1 MHQCTNEALCKRGSI
16 MMAGGEMGL
25 FFALIMFLSQGAGDL
40 LDMISTEAYW
50 QNKNVVVTVEQLQ
63 ADADPGAQKLDA
75 RKLIEDLGSTDYKVR
90 EAAARKI
97 ESMGPDVLPQVQ
109 AATENKDAEIAAAAK
124 DLVTRL
130 TVGSKGRDVRQ
141 LMAIRT
147 LGERKEKA
155 ALPLLKKLTESKK
168 QFVSDYAVRA
178 IARIE
183 GKPVQRLIDEKGLA
197 SDLWLLPKDTGIVGQ
212 LALRQNEGTPMP
224 SVDKLIAKAMDD
236 AAAAGNA
243 QPGILPMPDK
253 AKLVSRVSSEM
264 IKLMEKVG
272 NVRIDGVTMGVAED
286 MGRASGWVALT
297 VRGEYDPAA
306 IVEAIKSIGHNDI
319 QVEKKNGVEVVTL
332 EPGEAYVIVPSS
344 KQFMFVGGPRQ
355 TNKEPLIDAMVAAVK
370 AGKGA
375 LHENKATSDL
385 IAKADTKAMFW
396 VTGTLTEGMREDVFK
411 PFETFS
417 GAVQRNKDVMTY
429 KMSATGSDEEVIK
442 KSVEDMKTEMQNN
455 INQMNQMIQQMPQ
468 MAASMKPVLD
478 LMTGLKLEAN
488 GKTATASGELKGDAL
503 QSMLTSAVPFLG
515 LMLREAP
522 DAPMPIEPGIGN

>member
-1 MHQCTNEALCKRGSI
+1 

-50 QNKNVVVTVEQLQ
+50 QHKNVVVTVEQLQ
-63 ADADPGAQKLDA
+63 ADADPGAQKVDA

-90 EAAARKI
+90 ESAARKI

-109 AATENKDAEIAAAAK
+109 AATESKDAEIAAAAK

-178 IARIE
+178 IAQIE
-183 GKPVQRLIDEKGLA
+183 GKPVQRLIDEKALA
-197 SDLWLLPKDTGIVGQ
+197 NDVWQLPKNTGIVGQ
-212 LALRQNEGTPMP
+212 VTLRPNEGASMP
-224 SVDKLIAKAMDD
+224 PIDKLVSKAVDD
-236 AAAAGNA
+236 AVAAGNA
-243 QPGILPMPDK
+243 QPGVLPMPDK
-253 AKLVSRVSSEM
+253 ARLVSRVSAEL
-264 IKLMEKVG
+264 INLMERVG
-272 NVRIDGVTMGVAED
+272 NVRIDGATLGVSDD
-286 MGRASGWVALT
+286 MGRRGGWMMLS

-306 IVEAIKSIGHNDI
+306 LVEAIKSIGHNDI
-319 QVEKKNGVEVVTL
+319 QVEKKEGVDVVTL
-332 EPGEAYVIVPSS
+332 DPGEVYAMVPSS
-344 KQFMFVGGPRQ
+344 KQFLIVGGPHG
-355 TNKEPLIDAMVAAVK
+355 TNKTPVIDGLITAIK
-370 AGKGA
+370 TGKGT
-375 LHENKATSDL
+375 LHENKATSAL
-385 IAKADTKAMFW
+385 IAKADMKAMLW
-396 VTGTLTEGMREDVFK
+396 LTGTLTEDMREDVLK

-503 QSMLTSAVPFLG
+503 KSMLTSAVPFLG